1 MSEEL
6 LQTNGDRPTI
16 NEQSHNGQS
25 HSEQSHNGRPQP
37 APPQPQKSL
46 AKSEW
51 SAKRPT
57 QNEISILRDAIHK
70 QGLLRLAFYFLDY
83 VLRAQTVL
91 FEQIYSQK
99 DLKRIIISMSVLSAA
114 LAGLYGIT
122 MGMNHSVWQVAS
134 ATIKLP
140 LLLNLTMAICLPSL
154 YIFNILFGQKF
165 RFYQTV
171 ALMQT
176 SLGAMSIMMA
186 SLAPIAFFFTLTT
199 KNYSFLLLMHV
210 AIFGLCGCYGVNY
223 LYRGCLY
230 LSRRMGQSLNTVLLR
245 VWIVLY
251 AIVGMQL
258 AWRLRPFIGSPNSP
272 FQFFRDTDGNFYIS
286 VWRALT
292 NLISG
297 S

>member
-1 MSEEL
+1 MAEDL
-6 LQTNGDRPTI
+6 LQNQSDRPT
-16 NEQSHNGQS
+16 SNGQVNPS
-25 HSEQSHNGRPQP
+25 PPPPP
-37 APPQPQKSL
+37 ATAPK
-46 AKSEW
+46 KSEW
-51 SAKRPT
+51 SSTRPSKD
-57 QNEISILRDAIHK
+57 EIHILRDAIHK
-70 QGLLRLAFYFLDY
+70 RGLLRLAFYFLDY

-91 FEQIYSQK
+91 FEQIHSQK
-99 DLKRIIISMSVLSAA
+99 DLKRIIISMSVLSAS
-114 LAGLYGIT
+114 LAGLYGTT
-122 MGMNHSVWQVAS
+122 MGMNHSFFQVIS

-140 LLLNLTMAICLPSL
+140 ILLNLTMAICLPSL

-165 RFYQTV
+165 RFYQTI

-210 AIFGLCGCYGVNY
+210 AIFGLCGSYGVNY

-230 LSRRMGQSLNTVLLR
+230 LARRMGQSLNTVLLR

-272 FQFFRDTDGNFYIS
+272 FEIFRDTEGNFYIA
-286 VWRALT
+286 VWHALT
-292 NLISG
+292 NLLF
-297 S
+297 

>member
-1 MSEEL
+1 MPDNL
-6 LQTNGDRPTI
+6 LQNQSDRPAI
-16 NEQSHNGQS
+16 NDSSQNGQPHPS
-25 HSEQSHNGRPQP
+25 PPPPP
-37 APPQPQKSL
+37 AKAL
-46 AKSEW
+46 TKSEW
-51 SAKRPT
+51 SAKRPSRD
-57 QNEISILRDAIHK
+57 EIAILRNAIHK

-99 DLKRIIISMSVLSAA
+99 DLKRIIVSMSVLSAA

-122 MGMNHSVWQVAS
+122 MGMNHSFLLVTSS
-134 ATIKLP
+134 AIKLP

-165 RFYQTV
+165 RFYQTI

-210 AIFGLCGCYGVNY
+210 AIFGLCGSYGVNY

-272 FQFFRDTDGNFYIS
+272 FQLFRDTEGNFYIA
-286 VWRALT
+286 VWRAFA
-292 NLISG
+292 NLFF
-297 S
+297 